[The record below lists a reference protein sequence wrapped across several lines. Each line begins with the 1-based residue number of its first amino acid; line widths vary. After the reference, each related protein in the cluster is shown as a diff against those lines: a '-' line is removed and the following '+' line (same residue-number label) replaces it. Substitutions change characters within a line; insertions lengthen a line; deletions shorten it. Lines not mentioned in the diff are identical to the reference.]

1 MTDTLNATPLKY
13 GSVAPDFWLETLAG
27 EQITRHQFRNKAAL
41 VVFLFTPS
49 PAAWEYLASL
59 ATDAAEYQELNVKII
74 AIAHAEKA
82 TLADVN
88 IPASA
93 QLIPDPTAKAWR
105 AYTETNPGADAA
117 AVFVLDLYGGVD
129 AQHVAASV
137 ADLPTHDRVLEWA
150 RGAQYRCNI

>member
-1 MTDTLNATPLKY
+1 MTDALNATPLKY

-49 PAAWEYLASL
+49 PAAWDYLASL
-59 ATDAAEYQELNVKII
+59 ATDATEYQELNVKII
-74 AIAHAEKA
+74 AIAR
-82 TLADVN
+82 ADKTALTD
-88 IPASA
+88 ISTPANT
-93 QLIPDPTAKAWR
+93 QLIPDPTGKAWR
-105 AYTETNPGADAA
+105 AYTEADPSAAA

-137 ADLPTHDRVLEWA
+137 AELPTHDRVLEWA